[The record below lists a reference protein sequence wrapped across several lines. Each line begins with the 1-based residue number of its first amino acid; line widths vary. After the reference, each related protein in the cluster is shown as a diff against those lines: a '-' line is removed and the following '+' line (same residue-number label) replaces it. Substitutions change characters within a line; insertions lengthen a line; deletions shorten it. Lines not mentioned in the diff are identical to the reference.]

1 MRQIT
6 KSGQV
11 DGAIG
16 PTTQG
21 SWKRDNRSTANYREN
36 SLRKKR
42 EEERGLNGP
51 RSNQQ
56 TAGAALEI
64 SIACHEEYKEKNI
77 PHDEDE
83 RGVIQASRSSGK
95 TRHPTT

>member
-1 MRQIT
+1 M
-6 KSGQV
+6 GQSV
-11 DGAIG
+11 PLHKEAGKGTIDRLR
-16 PTTQG
+16 TT
-21 SWKRDNRSTANYREN
+21 REN
-36 SLRKKR
+36 SLRKKK
-42 EEERGLNGP
+42 EEDRGLNRP

-83 RGVIQASRSSGK
+83 WGMIQASRSSGK
-95 TRHPTT
+95 TRYPTT